1 MTVGGLRGR
10 GPDGIADVVVV
21 GGGPAGSTVA
31 TLLGRAGYEVVL
43 VERHERPRDHVGEL
57 ILPSVNMILHRMG
70 LLETVDGQGFVR
82 REGLAWTGPCT
93 RPGEAPRVR
102 AADFPPPR
110 ALRRY
115 GYNVERSAFDHLL
128 QRAAR
133 DAGVRLESASA
144 TRVVFDGEHAIGV
157 TVSGSVGS
165 TVERGRFVVDATG
178 RRCLVASQLGLRVRD
193 SSRRQCAIYT
203 WVRGADYAWPDG
215 FAYAFVHRLHGNSAW
230 AWQIPLREGL
240 SSVGLVMDAREIR
253 AAAGD
258 YDTLLRRIIRDN
270 PALEPHLSRVRRERP
285 WIVEGD
291 YSYQVARL
299 SGPGWLLVGDA
310 AGFIDPIFASGVDIA
325 MHSAFFAYQAL
336 VPLLRLATWTPQDEA
351 FQLREYEARLIR
363 GTTMWRRLV
372 EAFYDRP
379 DAVATVATD
388 ERRRPGVARVVQGNL
403 YDLQNLDIAEE
414 LLAAMTGE
422 GLGGGSAL
430 PGQPST
436 AATVTVQMRS

>member
-1 MTVGGLRGR
+1 
-10 GPDGIADVVVV
+10 
-21 GGGPAGSTVA
+21 
-31 TLLGRAGYEVVL
+31 
-43 VERHERPRDHVGEL
+43 
-57 ILPSVNMILHRMG
+57 MILHRMG

-82 REGLAWTGPCT
+82 REGVAWTGPCT
-93 RPGEAPRVR
+93 RPGEAQRVR

-115 GYNVERSAFDHLL
+115 GYNVERSAFDHIL

-133 DAGVRLESASA
+133 DAGVRLECGSA

-157 TVSGSVGS
+157 TVSGSLGS
-165 TVERGRFVVDATG
+165 TVKQGRFVVDATG
-178 RRCLVASQLGLRVRD
+178 RRCLFASQLGLRVRD
-193 SSRRQCAIYT
+193 ASRRQCAVYT
-203 WVRGADYAWPDG
+203 WVRGADYGWSDG
-215 FAYAFVHRLHGNSAW
+215 LGYAFVHRLRENSAW

-258 YDTLLRRIIRDN
+258 YDTLLRRTLRDN
-270 PALEPHLSRVRRERP
+270 PAIEPHLSRVRRERP

-299 SGPGWLLVGDA
+299 SGPGWVLVGDA
-310 AGFIDPIFASGVDIA
+310 AGFIDPVFASGVDVA
-325 MHSAFFAYQAL
+325 MHSALFAYQAL
-336 VPLLRLATWTPQDEA
+336 VPLLELATWTPQDEA
-351 FQLREYEARLIR
+351 FQLREYESRLNR

-379 DAVATVATD
+379 DAVAAVATD
-388 ERRRPGVARVVQGNL
+388 ERRRRSVARVVQGNP
-403 YDLQNLDIAEE
+403 YDVQNLDIAEE
-414 LLAAMTGE
+414 LLAAMTHG

-430 PGQPST
+430 PEQRST
-436 AATVTVQMRS
+436 TKTVTLQMRS